1 MPEITGTTYI
11 RGDTTAPSVKGVK
24 IIAHVCNDIG
34 GWGEGFVLALS
45 RRWSEPEA
53 AYRAW
58 HRGRASDDFAPGAVQ
73 LVPVERY
80 VQVANM
86 IGRRG
91 VMPRALGSSPTL
103 GLARAGAPP

>member
-1 MPEITGTTYI
+1 MSATTS
-11 RGDTTAPSVKGVK
+11 GAE
-24 IIAHVCNDIG
+24 
-34 GWGEGFVLALS
+34 GWGKGFVLALS

-58 HRGRASDDFAPGAVQ
+58 HRGRASNDFAPGAVQ

-91 VMPRALGSSPTL
+91 VIPRALGSSPTL
-103 GLARAGAPP
+103 GFARAGAPPWGARASPSATRRSTARSP